1 MRWAQGPLEG
11 DSEMLRRI
19 LLFSS
24 IMLLSGPAA
33 MAEGFYAGAGVGIT
47 QVEDS
52 DQGISFKDNPFGWR
66 LLAGFDFNENFAIEG
81 SYINSGEAEDD
92 IQGENVK
99 AELSA
104 FVVSVVGLIPV
115 SETVRLFGKL
125 GYYSGETEV
134 TAFGITLDEDAD
146 GATAGA
152 GVRFDMNN
160 NFVIRGDLDWYDSDL
175 DTLWSVGVG
184 FQYSFGK

>member
-1 MRWAQGPLEG
+1 MKPLEG
-11 DSEMLRRI
+11 DLEMLRKI
-19 LLFSS
+19 LLLSS
-24 IMLLSGPAA
+24 IMLLAGPAA

-52 DQGISFKDNPFGWR
+52 DQGITFKDSPFGWR
-66 LLAGFDFNENFAIEG
+66 LIAGFDMNENFAMEG
-81 SYINSGEAEDD
+81 SYINSGTAEDD
-92 IQGENVK
+92 IQGENVE

-104 FVVSVVGLIPV
+104 FVFSLVGLIPV
-115 SETVRLFGKL
+115 GETARLFGKI

-134 TAFGITLDEDAD
+134 TVFGITLDEDED

-160 NFVIRGDLDWYDSDL
+160 NFVIRGDLDWYDTEL